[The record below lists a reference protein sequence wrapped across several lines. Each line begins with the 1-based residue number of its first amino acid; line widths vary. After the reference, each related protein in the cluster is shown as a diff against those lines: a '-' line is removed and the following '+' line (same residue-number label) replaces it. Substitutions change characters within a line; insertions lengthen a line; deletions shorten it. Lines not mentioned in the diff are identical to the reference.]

1 MAMPRRGR
9 PAKVLTEEQIRE
21 LTRMAELHL
30 PVEDCAYV
38 LDVSARTLKRN
49 FADALKRGRACGRY
63 KLRQAMWEAAVID
76 KKPAALIFSAKQP
89 VDQGGLGWTDRIEQT
104 NFGDTSITVR
114 YLDRP
119 ASEEVT
125 VEHSLAER
133 ANGHAGDNET
143 AHDDGQHGA

>member
-1 MAMPRRGR
+1 MPRRGR
-9 PAKVLTEEQIRE
+9 PAKVLTELQVAE

-89 VDQGGLGWTDRIEQT
+89 VEQGGLGWTDRIEQT
-104 NFGDTSITVR
+104 NYGDTSITVR

-119 ASEEVT
+119 AAEEVT
-125 VEHSLAER
+125 VEHPLAR
-133 ANGHAGDNET
+133 RTTGQPDDNGQ
-143 AHDDGQHGA
+143 AHDDGQRSA